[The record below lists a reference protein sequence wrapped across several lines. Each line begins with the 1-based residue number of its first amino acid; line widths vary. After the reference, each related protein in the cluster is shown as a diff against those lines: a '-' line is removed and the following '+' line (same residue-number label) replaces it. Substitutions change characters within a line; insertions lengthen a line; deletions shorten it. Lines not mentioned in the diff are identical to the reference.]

1 MTRVTNF
8 AVSMLLLVPMV
19 VGAEPY
25 SVKVKAGTLLDPDGA
40 IIEVED
46 GLYLNDEAAQYTFDT
61 MVAMDD
67 NIKLLTSSL
76 NEANERIKKA
86 SAFVPGLPTWATVV
100 ISAALSALTVVV
112 GVFVA
117 REATSGN

>member
-1 MTRVTNF
+1 MKNALIATILIALIPSVAF
-8 AVSMLLLVPMV
+8 P
-19 VGAEPY
+19 EPY

-46 GLYLNDEAAQYTFDT
+46 GLYMNDEAAQYTFDT

-67 NIKLLTSSL
+67 NIKLLTGAL
-76 NEANERIKKA
+76 NEANDRLKKA
-86 SAFVPGLPTWATVV
+86 SAFVPGLPAWATVV
-100 ISAALSALTVVV
+100 ISAALSALTIVA

-117 REATSGN
+117 REATRGN